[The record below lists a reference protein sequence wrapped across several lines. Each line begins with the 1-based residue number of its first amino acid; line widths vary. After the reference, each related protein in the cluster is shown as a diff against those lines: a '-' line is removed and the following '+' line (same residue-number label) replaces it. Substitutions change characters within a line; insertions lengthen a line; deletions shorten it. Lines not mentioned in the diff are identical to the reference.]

1 MAARETAWGAY
12 RDIASAIRARIAAGE
27 FPPGTPLP
35 SESVWC
41 AEYGVARNTLRRAL
55 ARLAEDGLITT
66 RPGMGRVVTSEARS
80 EKTTPRYRQIAA
92 ELRTLIASGE
102 IPSGGAV
109 PSESELARRF
119 GVARGTARQA
129 LAELEG
135 AGLIVAVHGKGRFVR
150 H

>member
-1 MAARETAWGAY
+1 VGARATAWGAY
-12 RDIASAIRARIAAGE
+12 RNIASAIRARIAAGE
-27 FPPGTPLP
+27 FPPGAPLP

-55 ARLAEDGLITT
+55 AHLTDEGLITV
-66 RPGMGRVVTSEARS
+66 RPGMGRVVSREVRAGETA
-80 EKTTPRYRQIAA
+80 PRYRQIAA
-92 ELRTLIASGE
+92 ELRTLIDSGE
-102 IPSGGAV
+102 IPPGGAV
-109 PSESELARRF
+109 PSESALARRF